1 MRPID
6 WIFMTLIG
14 GTGLAL
20 AVLGLVVW
28 SESRWMSVVMIAVGG
43 GVVFLASFVGP
54 EEQRETKR
62 LQDLCESQGNYWHDP
77 PRADG
82 ICLSDAAVIEESEAN
97 S

>member
-54 EEQRETKR
+54 EEHGRPSVCR
-62 LQDLCESQGNYWHDP
+62 ICASR
-77 PRADG
+77 RATTG
-82 ICLSDAAVIEESEAN
+82 TTHPELMASASATRR
-97 S
+97 